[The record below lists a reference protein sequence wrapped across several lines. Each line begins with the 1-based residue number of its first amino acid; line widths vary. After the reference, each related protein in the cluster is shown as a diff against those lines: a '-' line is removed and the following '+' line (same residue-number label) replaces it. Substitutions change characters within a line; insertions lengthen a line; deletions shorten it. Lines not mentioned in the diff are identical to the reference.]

1 MKILN
6 IKPEDFTNYKKPSMF
21 IGMGTCDFKCCIES
35 NIPTETCQNH
45 RLLEDYMEL
54 EPQTIVGNY
63 MSNNISEAIVIGGLD
78 PFNDFMNLLD
88 LIDEFRRN
96 TLDDIVIY
104 TGYYPY
110 EIINYLLYLTN
121 YDNIIIKFG
130 RFIPNDTLHKDKV
143 LGVELVSNNQY
154 AVKLNK
160 DVHDVLKA
168 LKENDGYCP
177 CMLGK
182 NDNTKCCC
190 KGFQKQKS
198 GECHCGIFSK

>member
-6 IKPEDFTNYKKPSMF
+6 VKSEDFINYKKPAMF
-21 IGMGTCDFKCCIES
+21 IGMGSCDFKCCIES
-35 NIPTETCQNH
+35 NIPKETCQNYILNDH
-45 RLLEDYMEL
+45 MEF
-54 EPQTIVGNY
+54 EPKTIVGNY
-63 MSNNISEAIVIGGLD
+63 MSNTISEAIVIGGLE

-96 TLDDIVIY
+96 TADDIVIY

-110 EIINYLLYLTN
+110 EIINYLLYLTK

-130 RFIPNDTLHKDKV
+130 RFIPNEKSHRDNV
-143 LGVELVSNNQY
+143 LGVDLVSDNQY
-154 AVKLNK
+154 AVKLNR
-160 DVHDVLKA
+160 DVQEILEA

-177 CMLGK
+177 CMPIK
-182 NDNTKCCC
+182 HKNTKCCC
-190 KGFQKQKS
+190 YKFLHQDS